1 MSEQTKLTDLINPQV
16 MADMISAKVK
26 DKIVVTPFAKVDDT
40 LAGRP
45 GSTITVPAFD
55 YIGDAEDVA
64 EGESAGLAK
73 LTATSKE
80 YKVKK
85 AVKAIAITDEAVL
98 SGYGNPVGEATAQ
111 LSKSLAAK
119 IDNDALTAITTEY
132 NEETA
137 PNGVKLV
144 YAPSKLATIDYNGIV
159 DVVDLFDEEVDTE
172 KVLFINPK
180 QKTALRKDANFI
192 SADKYTG
199 EVVITGE
206 IGKVSGCHIVC
217 SRKVV
222 EQQDESGNK
231 FYACPIIK
239 LTQDPETEDEA
250 AAVTVYL
257 KRSANV
263 ETDRDSLTATTTI
276 VGNEH
281 YAVAL
286 TNQSK
291 VALGKFKA

>member
-1 MSEQTKLTDLINPQV
+1 MAQTKLQDLINPQV

-45 GSTITVPAFD
+45 GSTITVSAFD
-55 YIGDAEDVA
+55 YIGDALDVA
-64 EGESAGLAK
+64 EGESVDLTK

-85 AVKAIAITDEAVL
+85 AVKAVGITDEAAL

-111 LSKSLAAK
+111 LGKSLASK
-119 IDNDALTAITTEY
+119 IDKDALEAITTEY

-144 YAPSKLATIDYNGIV
+144 YAPTKLATIDYNGIV
-159 DVVDLFDEEVDTE
+159 DLVDLFDEEVDSE

-199 EVVITGE
+199 EVVMTGE
-206 IGKVSGCHIVC
+206 IGKVAGCHIVC
-217 SRKVV
+217 SRKVA
-222 EQQDESGNK
+222 EQTDASGNK
-231 FYACPIIK
+231 FYACPVIK
-239 LTQDPETEDEA
+239 LTNDTETEDEA
-250 AAVTVYL
+250 AAVTIYL
-257 KRSANV
+257 KRAAAV
-263 ETDRDSLTATTTI
+263 ETERDTLSGATNI
-276 VGNEH
+276 VANEH